1 MKLMKTLKRQ
11 VGALM
16 LIFIVTVAVVGTA
29 GTLMIK
35 VIQGQQ
41 AQQDRVVEKIIN
53 NEPISDAEMNAAM
66 NSRANQFRVAGAGAQ
81 LINAVDVAPDANSV
95 VSAYGGACIDKMVER
110 GMSTTPRPTG
120 SKPLP
125 PDVTTSIPGCTS
137 GVFTCSNGRVICS
150 SKVCNSSNDCGDN
163 SDEGSSMCGQARSC
177 CQATNGCPG
186 ETGSSCAS
194 SCCCCPY
201 GQVCDRVNPGR
212 GCISAN

>member
-1 MKLMKTLKRQ
+1 MKLLKTLKKQ
-11 VGALM
+11 AGALF

-41 AQQDRVVEKIIN
+41 AAQDNVVEKIIK

-66 NSRANQFRVAGAGAQ
+66 NARNNQFKVSGAGAQ
-81 LINAVDVAPDANSV
+81 LINAVDVAPDVNSV
-95 VSAYGGACIDKMVER
+95 VTSYGGACIDKMVER
-110 GMSTTPRPTG
+110 GMSSTPRPSS

-125 PDVTTSIPGCTS
+125 VDVTTTIPGCTS
-137 GVFTCSNGRVICS
+137 GIFTCGNGSLVCA
-150 SKVCNSSNDCGDN
+150 SKVCNSTNDCGDN
-163 SDEGSSMCGQARSC
+163 SDENASICGQAQSC

-201 GQVCDRVNPGR
+201 GQVCDRANPGR
-212 GCISAN
+212 GCVSAN

>member
-1 MKLMKTLKRQ
+1 MNILKTLRKQ
-11 VGALM
+11 AGELI
-16 LIFIVTVAVVGTA
+16 LIFLVTVAVVGTA

-41 AQQDRVVEKIIN
+41 AAQDNVVNKIIN
-53 NEPISDAEMNAAM
+53 NQPISDAEMNAAI
-66 NSRANQFRVAGAGAQ
+66 NARGNQFKVAGAGAQ
-81 LINAVDVAPDANSV
+81 LINAVDVAPDAGSV
-95 VSAYGGACIDKMVER
+95 VSAYGGACIDKIVDR
-110 GMSTTPRPTG
+110 GMSTTARPTG

-125 PDVTTSIPGCTS
+125 ADVTTSIPGCTS
-137 GVFTCSNGRVICS
+137 GVFTCGNGTVICA
-150 SKVCNSSNDCGDN
+150 SKVCNRTNDCGDN
-163 SDEGSSMCGQARSC
+163 SDESTSMCGQAQSC

-201 GQVCDRVNPGR
+201 GQVCDRANPGR